1 MGKEGTIRQGWRWA
15 MAAMDALS
23 TPAGS
28 LLHLLALL
36 QMHDAHLGGGQL
48 QAAVDIRRGTQQVWP
63 QISRRERLGRGL
75 ERKDAVEHLV
85 CVCVCARARVRAC
98 VRACVRMCRCARVRA
113 FVRV

>member
-28 LLHLLALL
+28 LLHLLALF
-36 QMHDAHLGGGQL
+36 QMHDAHLGGGEL

-85 CVCVCARARVRAC
+85 CVCARVRVRVRAC
-98 VRACVRMCRCARVRA
+98 VRACHDESVQA
-113 FVRV
+113 